1 MADPKGTAVALNYL
15 NLSQNPLRFHPVD
28 ATTSVFFDEANKQ
41 VFVVQEGATDVVV
54 HALDPAMNSR
64 IRLGRG
70 PVISIKFSLDQQILA
85 VQRTS
90 RTIVFVNRGPRL
102 DHSEYSQSC
111 KNKSNTYLLGFN
123 WTHVNEIVLIT
134 NQGLEFYH
142 VNPEKRMLRLIKSL
156 GVSVNWFIYSDEN
169 KVLLLS
175 SSPQANTLH
184 PYHFKRGAVTRLPKF
199 EVELPT
205 VYNQLSQKLLERDV
219 NVALIYDRLY
229 CMLIKN
235 NPKNTT
241 GPKAEMSLCKLTSRE
256 GATKTATL
264 ILNMNGRFAINVV
277 DNLIIVHHQ
286 ASKTSMIFD
295 IKWNLDSGQ
304 SEGGDQLHPLTV
316 HHPVVRPLSI
326 SPLKFTGR
334 DEGAVKTTDDVSGSD
349 GATAAKLRN
358 LELYTP
364 SWIVFQPNII
374 IDAKLGALW
383 EVQIDLEPIVK
394 LIPDKTQLI
403 DFLLRRAGS
412 KPIILSVIKS
422 TLHPSGH
429 GDLGTISRI
438 FDQLNKVCA
447 ARTSSDRNM
456 ELPSLGRGVI
466 VVDQKDLYANVFSPL
481 EDKPIKYQFMVSVLI
496 EYIRSLNQYGIPVEH
511 FLHELVINLLVRHN
525 RHYQLHQ
532 FLQYHVVNDS
542 KHVACLLLSLEGTYP
557 PAFQLALDML
567 KRLSTANEDIFD
579 VLVSKNLLLPALRFL
594 CSLGTEAVDAV
605 SPRRFL
611 EAAVSANDPSLFYTV
626 FKFFEQRNIT
636 LRKRPEFAPGEGCEE
651 YVKYFNKL
659 FSVNV

>member
-1 MADPKGTAVALNYL
+1 M
-15 NLSQNPLRFHPVD
+15 
-28 ATTSVFFDEANKQ
+28 
-41 VFVVQEGATDVVV
+41 
-54 HALDPAMNSR
+54 
-64 IRLGRG
+64 
-70 PVISIKFSLDQQILA
+70 
-85 VQRTS
+85 
-90 RTIVFVNRGPRL
+90 
-102 DHSEYSQSC
+102 
-111 KNKSNTYLLGFN
+111 
-123 WTHVNEIVLIT
+123 LIT

-205 VYNQLSQKLLERDV
+205 VYSQLSQKLLERDV

-235 NPKNTT
+235 NPKNTK

-295 IKWNLDSGQ
+295 IKWNLDSG
-304 SEGGDQLHPLTV
+304 SKGGESFQPLTV

-326 SPLKFTGR
+326 SPLKYTPH
-334 DEGAVKTTDDVSGSD
+334 DSDATKKDAKSPTDVSGSD
-349 GATAAKLRN
+349 IPTTAASLGQ

-383 EVQIDLEPIVK
+383 EVEINLEPIIK

-422 TLHPSGH
+422 TLHPSAH
-429 GDLGTISRI
+429 GDLGTIARI
-438 FDQLNKVCA
+438 FDQLNNVCA

-456 ELPSLGRGVI
+456 EQPNSDRGVI
-466 VVDQKDLYANVFSPL
+466 VVDQNDLYANVFSPL

-496 EYIRSLNQYGIPVEH
+496 EYIRSLNQYAIPVEH

-594 CSLGTEAVDAV
+594 RSLGTEAVDAV

-611 EAAVSANDPSLFYTV
+611 EAALSANDPSLFYTV

-659 FSVNV
+659 FAISV